1 VEGNNRMIPEIGH
14 FALVLALAVAVV
26 QTGLGLYG
34 PALADARLMV
44 MASRAASLQVIL
56 LIVSFAALTYAFVT
70 SDFSVINVYENSH
83 SAKPMLYKV
92 TGVWGNHE
100 GSMLLW
106 VLILAVFGASVANFG
121 ANLPDS
127 LKARVLG
134 VQGLIGAVFSLFVVL
149 ASNPFVRLSPTPIN
163 GTDLNPLLQDPGL
176 AFHPPFLY
184 GGYVGLSVAFSFAAA
199 ALIEGRVDAA
209 WARWV
214 RPWALAAW
222 ASLTVGIA
230 LGSWWAYYELGWGG
244 YWFWDPVENASLM
257 PWLAATALLHSAI
270 VVERR
275 GALKSWTVLLAILAF
290 SLSLLGTFLV
300 RSGVLT
306 SVHAFAVD
314 PERGL
319 FILGILIFFIGGAL
333 ALYAWRAPSLKLGG
347 LFAPVSRESALVVN
361 NLLLTASTAA
371 VLIGT
376 LYPLVLEGVTGEKIS
391 VGPPFFNGTFIPII
405 LPLLL
410 LVPFGPML
418 AWKRADA
425 LATAQRL
432 YAAAVAA
439 LVVGLV
445 ALFVVEGA
453 PILAAV
459 GLAIATWLVVGAG
472 VEIAERVKLGKIPI
486 GQSLNRLKGLPR
498 SAWGTA
504 IAHAGVGV
512 LVFGVVGVTAGAQER
527 VVLMQ
532 AGQTLEIGPYELAFE
547 GVTPAPGP
555 NYEADRGIFTVSR
568 DGAVVGQLTPEK
580 RFYPVAKMPTT
591 EAAIRTTILDDVYVV
606 LGDPQPGAAPGQTQW
621 IVRAYHNPLQPLVWV
636 GCIIMVLGSIV
647 SLSDRRLR
655 VGAPSRKK
663 ANTPSAAGEA
673 AA

>member
-1 VEGNNRMIPEIGH
+1 MIPELGH
-14 FALVLALAVAVV
+14 FVLVLAMAVAFA
-26 QTGLGLYG
+26 QAALGLYG
-34 PALADARLMV
+34 PQLNDARLMA
-44 MASRAASLQVIL
+44 MTSRAAGLQLVL
-56 LIVSFAALTYAFVT
+56 LAASFAALTHAFVT

-83 SAKPMLYKV
+83 SAKPMIYKIS
-92 TGVWGNHE
+92 GVWGNHE

-106 VLILAVFGASVANFG
+106 ILILAIFGGSVAAFG
-121 ANLPDS
+121 SNLPDS

-134 VQGLIGAVFSLFVVL
+134 VQGLIGAVFALFVVL
-149 ASNPFVRLSPTPIN
+149 ASNPFIRLDPAPIN

-270 VVERR
+270 VVEKR
-275 GALKSWTVLLAILAF
+275 GALKSWTVLLAVLAF

-333 ALYAWRAPSLKLGG
+333 ALYAWRAPTLKLGG

-361 NLLLTASTAA
+361 NLLFTAATAA

-391 VGPPFFNGTFIPII
+391 VGPPFFNATFTPII
-405 LPLLL
+405 LPLLV

-425 LATAQRL
+425 MATAQRL
-432 YAAAVAA
+432 YAAAVIA
-439 LVVGLV
+439 LAVGLI

-453 PILAAV
+453 PVLAAL
-459 GLAIATWLVVGAG
+459 GLALATWLVAGA
-472 VEIAERVKLGKIPI
+472 VVDLAERARVGRIPFAE
-486 GQSLNRLKGLPR
+486 SLNRLKGLPR

-512 LVFGVVGVTAGAQER
+512 LVFGVVGVTAGAEER
-527 VVLMQ
+527 VELMS
-532 AGQTLEIGPYELAFE
+532 AGQSIEIGGYEVVFE
-547 GVTPAPGP
+547 GVQPAPGP
-555 NYEADRGIFTVSR
+555 NYEADRGIFTLKR
-568 DGAVVGQLTPEK
+568 GGQEVGQLFPEK
-580 RFYPVAKMPTT
+580 RFYPVARMPTT

-606 LGDPQPGAAPGQTQW
+606 LGDPQPGAAPGETKW
-621 IVRAYHNPLQPLVWV
+621 IVRAYHNPLQPLVWI
-636 GCIIMVLGSIV
+636 GCIVMVLGACV
-647 SLSDRRLR
+647 SLADRRLR
-655 VGAPSRKK
+655 VGAPSRKSR
-663 ANTPSAAGEA
+663 AQPEGVAAE
-673 AA
+673 

>member
-1 VEGNNRMIPEIGH
+1 MIPEIGH

-106 VLILAVFGASVANFG
+106 VLILAIFGASVANFG

-319 FILGILIFFIGGAL
+319 FILAILIFFIGGAL

-347 LFAPVSRESALVVN
+347 LFAPVSRESALVIN

-439 LVVGLV
+439 LVVGLI

-472 VEIAERVKLGKIPI
+472 VEIAERVKLGKIPF
-486 GQSLNRLKGLPR
+486 GQSMNRLKGLPR

-532 AGQTLEIGPYELAFE
+532 AGQTLEIGPYELTFE

-555 NYEADRGIFTVSR
+555 NYEADRGIFTVNR
-568 DGAVVGQLTPEK
+568 DGTAVGQLTPEK

-636 GCIIMVLGSIV
+636 GCIIMVLGSVV

-655 VGAPSRKK
+655 VGAPARRKE
-663 ANTPSAAGEA
+663 NTPPAAGEA

>member
-1 VEGNNRMIPEIGH
+1 MIPEIGH
-14 FALVLALAVAVV
+14 FALVLALAVAAV

-34 PALADARLMV
+34 PALGDARLMA
-44 MASRAASLQVIL
+44 MTSRAASLQVIL
-56 LIVSFAALTYAFVT
+56 LTVSFAALTYAFVT

-106 VLILAVFGASVANFG
+106 ILILAVFGAAVANFG

-134 VQGLIGAVFSLFVVL
+134 VQGLIGAVFTLFVVL
-149 ASNPFVRLSPTPIN
+149 ASNPFIRLTPTPIN

-314 PERGL
+314 PDRGL
-319 FILGILIFFIGGAL
+319 FILAILIFFIGGAL
-333 ALYAWRAPSLKLGG
+333 ALYAWRAPTLKLGG

-361 NLLLTASTAA
+361 NLLLTAATAA
-371 VLIGT
+371 VFIGT

-439 LVVGLV
+439 LAVGLV

-459 GLAIATWLVVGAG
+459 GLAVATWLVFGAF
-472 VEIAERVKLGKIPI
+472 VEIAERVKLWRIPFS
-486 GQSLNRLKGLPR
+486 QSMNRLKGLPR

-532 AGQTLEIGPYELAFE
+532 AGERIEIGPYELIFE

-555 NYEADRGIFTVSR
+555 NYEADRGIFTVLR
-568 DGAVVGQLTPEK
+568 DGNTIGQLTPEK
-580 RFYPVAKMPTT
+580 RFYPVARMPTT

-606 LGDPQPGAAPGQTQW
+606 LGDPQPGGAEGQTQW

-636 GCIIMVLGSIV
+636 GCIIMVLGSIF
-647 SLSDRRLR
+647 SLADRRLR
-655 VGAPSRKK
+655 VGAPATRKTTTK
-663 ANTPSAAGEA
+663 AHAADGA
-673 AA
+673 TA

>member
-1 VEGNNRMIPEIGH
+1 MIPEIGH
-14 FALVLALAVAVV
+14 FVLVLALAIAAV

-34 PALADARLMV
+34 PALGDTRLMH
-44 MASRAASLQVIL
+44 MASRAAGVQLIL
-56 LIVSFAALTYAFVT
+56 LTIAFAALTYAFVT

-106 VLILAVFGASVANFG
+106 ILILAIFGAAVAAFG
-121 ANLPDS
+121 TNLPDT

-134 VQGLIGAVFSLFVVL
+134 VQGLIGAVFTLFVIL
-149 ASNPFVRLSPTPIN
+149 ASNPFIRLDPAPIN

-184 GGYVGLSVAFSFAAA
+184 GGYVGLSVAFSFAVA

-257 PWLAATALLHSAI
+257 PWFAATALLHSAI

-333 ALYAWRAPSLKLGG
+333 ALYAWRAPALKLGG

-361 NLLLTASTAA
+361 NLLLTAAAAA

-391 VGPPFFNGTFIPII
+391 VGPPYFNGTFVPLVI
-405 LPLLL
+405 PLLL

-418 AWKRADA
+418 SWKRADA
-425 LATAQRL
+425 LATVQRL
-432 YAAAVAA
+432 YAAAAA
-439 LVVGLV
+439 AFVVGLI
-445 ALFVVEGA
+445 ALYVFEGA
-453 PILAAV
+453 PVLAAV
-459 GLAIATWLVVGAG
+459 GMAIATWLVGGAL
-472 VEIAERVKLGKIPI
+472 VDLAERARLGKIPLA
-486 GQSLNRLKGLPR
+486 QSLGRLRGLPR

-512 LVFGVVGVTAGAQER
+512 LVFGVIGVTAGAQER
-527 VVLMQ
+527 VELMAMGDQ
-532 AGQTLEIGPYELAFE
+532 LEIGPYEVTFD
-547 GVTPAPGP
+547 GVTPITGP
-555 NYEADRGIFTVSR
+555 NYEADRGIFTLRKGSR
-568 DGAVVGQLTPEK
+568 VIGQLMPEK
-580 RFYPVAKMPTT
+580 RFYPVARMPTT

-606 LGDPQPGAAPGQTQW
+606 LGDPQRGAGGETKW

-636 GCIIMVLGSIV
+636 GCMIMVLGGLV

-655 VGAPSRKK
+655 VGAPTRR
-663 ANTPSAAGEA
+663 AAAASAAVESGA
-673 AA
+673 KA

>member
-1 VEGNNRMIPEIGH
+1 MIPEIGH
-14 FALVLALAVAVV
+14 FALVLALAVAAV

-34 PALADARLMV
+34 PALGDARLMA
-44 MASRAASLQVIL
+44 MTSRAASLQVIL
-56 LIVSFAALTYAFVT
+56 LSVSFAALTYAFVV

-83 SAKPMLYKV
+83 SAKPMLYKI

-100 GSMLLW
+100 GSMLLR
-106 VLILAVFGASVANFG
+106 ILLLAIFGASVAGFG
-121 ANLPDS
+121 TNLPDS

-134 VQGLIGAVFSLFVVL
+134 VQGLIGAVFTLFVVL
-149 ASNPFVRLSPTPIN
+149 ASNPFIRLSPTPIN

-333 ALYAWRAPSLKLGG
+333 ALYAWRAPTLKLGG

-376 LYPLVLEGVTGEKIS
+376 LYPLVLEGVTGENIS
-391 VGPPFFNGTFIPII
+391 VGPPFFNSTFVPII

-432 YAAAVAA
+432 YAAAIAA
-439 LVVGLV
+439 LVVGLI
-445 ALFVVEGA
+445 ALFVIEGS
-453 PILAAV
+453 PILAAA
-459 GLAIATWLVVGAG
+459 GLAIATWLVAGAF
-472 VEIAERVKLGKIPI
+472 VEIAERVKLWRGPFA
-486 GQSLNRLKGLPR
+486 QSMNRLKGLPR

-532 AGQTLEIGPYELAFE
+532 AGERIEIGPYELTFE
-547 GVTPAPGP
+547 GVSLASGP
-555 NYEADRGIFTVSR
+555 NYEADRGSFTVR
-568 DGAVVGQLTPEK
+568 RGGETVGMLTPEK
-580 RFYPVAKMPTT
+580 RFYPVARMPTT

-606 LGDPQPGAAPGQTQW
+606 LGDPQPGASAGQTQW

-636 GCIIMVLGSIV
+636 GCIVMVLGSII

-655 VGAPSRKK
+655 VGAPARKK
-663 ANTPSAAGEA
+663 PANSTPIVDGASA
-673 AA
+673 

>member
-1 VEGNNRMIPEIGH
+1 MIPEIGH

-106 VLILAVFGASVANFG
+106 VLILAIFGASVANFG

-347 LFAPVSRESALVVN
+347 LFAPVSRESALVIN

-439 LVVGLV
+439 LVVGLI

-472 VEIAERVKLGKIPI
+472 VEIAERVKLGKIPF
-486 GQSLNRLKGLPR
+486 GQSMNRLRGLPR

-606 LGDPQPGAAPGQTQW
+606 LGDPQPGTSPGQTQW

-636 GCIIMVLGSIV
+636 GCIIMVLGSVV

-655 VGAPSRKK
+655 VGAPARKK
-663 ANTPSAAGEA
+663 ASTPSAAGEA

>member
-1 VEGNNRMIPEIGH
+1 MIPEIGH

-347 LFAPVSRESALVVN
+347 LFAPVSRESALVIN

-439 LVVGLV
+439 LVVGLI

>member
-1 VEGNNRMIPEIGH
+1 MIPEIGH

-106 VLILAVFGASVANFG
+106 VLILAIFGASVANFG

-319 FILGILIFFIGGAL
+319 FILAILIFFIGGAL

-347 LFAPVSRESALVVN
+347 LFAPVSRESALVIN

-439 LVVGLV
+439 LVVGLI

-472 VEIAERVKLGKIPI
+472 VEIAERVKLGKIPF
-486 GQSLNRLKGLPR
+486 GQSMNRLKGLPR

-532 AGQTLEIGPYELAFE
+532 AGQTLEIGPYELTFE

-555 NYEADRGIFTVSR
+555 NYEADRGIFTVNR
-568 DGAVVGQLTPEK
+568 DGTVVGQLTPEK

-621 IVRAYHNPLQPLVWV
+621 IVRAYHNPLQPLVWI
-636 GCIIMVLGSIV
+636 GCIIMVLGSVV

-655 VGAPSRKK
+655 VGAPARRK
-663 ANTPSAAGEA
+663 ANTPPAAGEA

>member
-1 VEGNNRMIPEIGH
+1 MIPELGH
-14 FALVLALAVAVV
+14 FVLVLAMAVAFA
-26 QTGLGLYG
+26 QAALGLYG
-34 PALADARLMV
+34 PQLNDARLMA
-44 MASRAASLQVIL
+44 MTSRAAGLQLVL
-56 LIVSFAALTYAFVT
+56 LAASFAALTHAFVT

-83 SAKPMLYKV
+83 SAKPMIYKIS
-92 TGVWGNHE
+92 GVWGNHE

-106 VLILAVFGASVANFG
+106 ILILAIFGGSVAAFG
-121 ANLPDS
+121 SNLPDS

-134 VQGLIGAVFSLFVVL
+134 VQGLIGAVFALFVVL
-149 ASNPFVRLSPTPIN
+149 ASNPFIRLDPAPIN

-270 VVERR
+270 VVEKR
-275 GALKSWTVLLAILAF
+275 GALKSWTVLLAVLAF

-333 ALYAWRAPSLKLGG
+333 ALYAWRAPTLKLGG

-361 NLLLTASTAA
+361 NLLFTAATAA

-391 VGPPFFNGTFIPII
+391 VGPPFFNATFTPII
-405 LPLLL
+405 LPLLV

-425 LATAQRL
+425 MATAQRL
-432 YAAAVAA
+432 YAAAVIA
-439 LVVGLV
+439 LAVGLI

-453 PILAAV
+453 PVLAAL
-459 GLAIATWLVVGAG
+459 GLALATWLVAGA
-472 VEIAERVKLGKIPI
+472 VVDLAERARVGRIPFAE
-486 GQSLNRLKGLPR
+486 SLNRLKGLPR

-512 LVFGVVGVTAGAQER
+512 LVFGVVGVTAGAEER
-527 VVLMQ
+527 VELMS
-532 AGQTLEIGPYELAFE
+532 AGQSIEIGGYEVVFE
-547 GVTPAPGP
+547 GVQPAPGP
-555 NYEADRGIFTVSR
+555 NYEADRGIFTLKR
-568 DGAVVGQLTPEK
+568 GGQEVGQLFPEK
-580 RFYPVAKMPTT
+580 RFYPVARMPTT

-606 LGDPQPGAAPGQTQW
+606 LGDPQPGAAPGETKW
-621 IVRAYHNPLQPLVWV
+621 IVRAYHNPLQPLVWI
-636 GCIIMVLGSIV
+636 GCIVMVLGACV
-647 SLSDRRLR
+647 SLADRRLR
-655 VGAPSRKK
+655 VGAPSRKSRVQ
-663 ANTPSAAGEA
+663 PAGA
-673 AA
+673 AAE

>member
-1 VEGNNRMIPEIGH
+1 VIPEIGH
-14 FALVLALAVAVV
+14 FALVLALGVALV

-34 PALADARLMV
+34 PTLNDGRLMV
-44 MASRAASLQVIL
+44 MASRAASLQVML
-56 LIVSFAALTYAFVT
+56 LSVSFAALTYAFVV

-106 VLILAVFGASVANFG
+106 VLILAVFGACVAAFG
-121 ANLPDS
+121 SNLPDT

-134 VQGLIGAVFSLFVVL
+134 VQGLIGAVFALFVVL
-149 ASNPFVRLSPTPIN
+149 SSNPFVRLSPTPIN

-209 WARWV
+209 WGRWV

-275 GALKSWTVLLAILAF
+275 GALKSWTVLLAILGF

-314 PERGL
+314 PERGV
-319 FILGILIFFIGGAL
+319 FILAILIFFIGGAL
-333 ALYAWRAPSLKLGG
+333 ALYAWRAPTLKLGG
-347 LFAPVSRESALVVN
+347 LFAPISRESALVIN
-361 NLLLTASTAA
+361 NLLLTAATAA

-376 LYPLVLEGVTGEKIS
+376 LYPLVLEGVTGELIS
-391 VGPPFFNGTFIPII
+391 VGPPFFNATFTPII

-432 YAAAVAA
+432 YAAAIAA
-439 LVVGLV
+439 LGVGLI

-453 PILAAV
+453 PILAAA
-459 GLAIATWLVVGAG
+459 GLAIATWLILGAC
-472 VEIAERVKLGKIPI
+472 VEIAERAKLGKIPFQ
-486 GQSLNRLKGLPR
+486 QSLNRLRGLPK

-527 VVLMQ
+527 VVLMSPGQ
-532 AGQTLEIGPYELAFE
+532 AVVVGPYELVFE

-555 NYEADRGIFTVSR
+555 NYESDKGIFTVKR
-568 DGAVVGQLTPEK
+568 DGDVIGQLTPEK
-580 RFYPVAKMPTT
+580 RFYPVARMPTT
-591 EAAIRTTILDDVYVV
+591 EAAIRTTIIDDVYVV
-606 LGDPQPGAAPGQTQW
+606 LGDPQPGASPGETKW

-636 GCIIMVLGSIV
+636 GCIVMVLGALV
-647 SLSDRRLR
+647 SLADRRFR
-655 VGAPSRKK
+655 VGAPTRRRSQ
-663 ANTPSAAGEA
+663 AGTPASSGVSA
-673 AA
+673 

>member
-1 VEGNNRMIPEIGH
+1 MIPELGH
-14 FALVLALAVAVV
+14 FTLVLAMAVAFA
-26 QTGLGLYG
+26 QAGLGLYG
-34 PALADARLMV
+34 PQLRDARLMA
-44 MASRAASLQVIL
+44 MTSRAAGLQLAL
-56 LIVSFAALTYAFVT
+56 LAASFMALTYAFVT

-83 SAKPMLYKV
+83 SAKPMIYKV
-92 TGVWGNHE
+92 SGVWGNHE

-106 VLILAVFGASVANFG
+106 ILILAIFGASVAAFG
-121 ANLPDS
+121 TKLPDT

-134 VQGLIGAVFSLFVVL
+134 VQGLIGAVFGLFVVL
-149 ASNPFVRLSPTPIN
+149 ASNPFIRLDPTPIN

-199 ALIEGRVDAA
+199 ALIEGKVDAA

-270 VVERR
+270 VVEKR
-275 GALKSWTVLLAILAF
+275 GALKSWTVLLAVLAF

-333 ALYAWRAPSLKLGG
+333 ALYAWRAPALKLGG

-361 NLLLTASTAA
+361 NLLFTAATAA

-391 VGPPFFNGTFIPII
+391 VGPPFFNATFTPII

-425 LATAQRL
+425 MATAQRL
-432 YAAAVAA
+432 YAAAALA
-439 LVVGLV
+439 LVVGLI

-453 PILAAV
+453 PVLAAV
-459 GLAIATWLVVGAG
+459 GLAIATWLVAGA
-472 VEIAERVKLGKIPI
+472 VVDIAERIRLGRIPFA
-486 GQSLNRLKGLPR
+486 QSLNRLKGLPR

-512 LVFGVVGVTAGAQER
+512 LVFGVVGVTAGAEER
-527 VVLMQ
+527 VELMT
-532 AGQTLEIGPYELAFE
+532 AGSTLGIGGYELTFE
-547 GVTPAPGP
+547 GVRSAPGP
-555 NYEADRGIFTVSR
+555 NYEADRGIFTLSR
-568 DGAVVGQLTPEK
+568 SGRDVGQLFPEK
-580 RFYPVAKMPTT
+580 RFYPVARMPTT

-606 LGDPQPGAAPGQTQW
+606 LGDPQPGTTPGETQW
-621 IVRAYHNPLQPLVWV
+621 IVRAYHNPLQPLVWI
-636 GCIIMVLGSIV
+636 GCVVMVMGACV

-655 VGAPSRKK
+655 VGAPSRRKVPK
-663 ANTPSAAGEA
+663 SAKA

>member
-1 VEGNNRMIPEIGH
+1 MIPELGH
-14 FALVLALAVAVV
+14 FVLVLAMAVAFA
-26 QTGLGLYG
+26 QAALGLYG
-34 PALADARLMV
+34 PQLNDARLMA
-44 MASRAASLQVIL
+44 MTSRAAGLQLVL
-56 LIVSFAALTYAFVT
+56 LAASFAALTHAFVT

-83 SAKPMLYKV
+83 SAKPMIYKIS
-92 TGVWGNHE
+92 GVWGNHE

-106 VLILAVFGASVANFG
+106 ILILAIFGGSVAAFG
-121 ANLPDS
+121 SNLPDS

-134 VQGLIGAVFSLFVVL
+134 VQGLIGAVFALFVVL
-149 ASNPFVRLSPTPIN
+149 ASNPFIRLDPAPIN

-270 VVERR
+270 VVEKR
-275 GALKSWTVLLAILAF
+275 GALKSWTVLLAVLAF

-333 ALYAWRAPSLKLGG
+333 ALYAWRAPTLKLGG

-361 NLLLTASTAA
+361 NLLFTAATAA

-391 VGPPFFNGTFIPII
+391 VGPPFFNATFTPII
-405 LPLLL
+405 LPLLV

-425 LATAQRL
+425 MATAQRL
-432 YAAAVAA
+432 YAAAVIA
-439 LVVGLV
+439 LAVGLI

-453 PILAAV
+453 PVLAAL
-459 GLAIATWLVVGAG
+459 GLALATWLVAGA
-472 VEIAERVKLGKIPI
+472 VVDLAERARVGRIPFAE
-486 GQSLNRLKGLPR
+486 SLNRLKGLPR

-512 LVFGVVGVTAGAQER
+512 LVFGVVGVTAGAEER
-527 VVLMQ
+527 VELMS
-532 AGQTLEIGPYELAFE
+532 AGQSIEIGGYEVVFE
-547 GVTPAPGP
+547 GVQPAPGP
-555 NYEADRGIFTVSR
+555 NYEADRGIFTLKR
-568 DGAVVGQLTPEK
+568 GGQEVGQLFPEK
-580 RFYPVAKMPTT
+580 RFYPVARMPTT

-606 LGDPQPGAAPGQTQW
+606 LGDPQPGAAPGETRW
-621 IVRAYHNPLQPLVWV
+621 IVRAYHNPLQPLVWI
-636 GCIIMVLGSIV
+636 GCIVMVLGACV
-647 SLSDRRLR
+647 SLADRRLR
-655 VGAPSRKK
+655 VGAPSRRSRVQP
-663 ANTPSAAGEA
+663 AGAAVE
-673 AA
+673 

>member
-1 VEGNNRMIPEIGH
+1 MIPELGH
-14 FALVLALAVAVV
+14 FVLVLAMAVAFA
-26 QTGLGLYG
+26 QAALGLYG
-34 PALADARLMV
+34 PQLNDARLMA
-44 MASRAASLQVIL
+44 MTSRAAGLQLVL
-56 LIVSFAALTYAFVT
+56 LAASFAALTHAFVT

-83 SAKPMLYKV
+83 SAKPMIYKIS
-92 TGVWGNHE
+92 GVWGNHE

-106 VLILAVFGASVANFG
+106 ILILAIFGGSVAAFG
-121 ANLPDS
+121 SNLPDS

-134 VQGLIGAVFSLFVVL
+134 VQGLIGAVFALFVVL
-149 ASNPFVRLSPTPIN
+149 ASNPFIRLDPAPIN

-270 VVERR
+270 VVEKR
-275 GALKSWTVLLAILAF
+275 GALKSWTVLLAVLAF

-333 ALYAWRAPSLKLGG
+333 ALYAWRASTLKLGG

-361 NLLLTASTAA
+361 NLLFTAATAA

-391 VGPPFFNGTFIPII
+391 VGPPFFNATFTPII
-405 LPLLL
+405 LPLLV

-425 LATAQRL
+425 MATAQRL
-432 YAAAVAA
+432 YAAAVIA
-439 LVVGLV
+439 LAVGLI

-453 PILAAV
+453 PVLAAL
-459 GLAIATWLVVGAG
+459 GLALATWLVAGA
-472 VEIAERVKLGKIPI
+472 VVDLAERARVGRIPFAE
-486 GQSLNRLKGLPR
+486 SLNRLKGLPR

-512 LVFGVVGVTAGAQER
+512 LVFGVVGVTAGAEER
-527 VVLMQ
+527 VELMS
-532 AGQTLEIGPYELAFE
+532 AGQSIEIGGYEVVFE
-547 GVTPAPGP
+547 GVQPAPGP
-555 NYEADRGIFTVSR
+555 NYEADRAIFTLKR
-568 DGAVVGQLTPEK
+568 GGQEVGQLFPEK
-580 RFYPVAKMPTT
+580 RFYPVARMPTT

-606 LGDPQPGAAPGQTQW
+606 LGDPQPGAASGEAKW
-621 IVRAYHNPLQPLVWV
+621 IVRAYHNPLQPLVWI
-636 GCIIMVLGSIV
+636 GCIVMVLGACV
-647 SLSDRRLR
+647 SLADRRLR
-655 VGAPSRKK
+655 VGAPSRKSRVQ
-663 ANTPSAAGEA
+663 PAGA
-673 AA
+673 AAE

>member
-1 VEGNNRMIPEIGH
+1 MIPELGH
-14 FALVLALAVAVV
+14 FVLVLAMAVAFA
-26 QTGLGLYG
+26 QAALGLYG
-34 PALADARLMV
+34 PQLNDARLMA
-44 MASRAASLQVIL
+44 MTSRAAGLQLVL
-56 LIVSFAALTYAFVT
+56 LAASFAALTHAFVT

-83 SAKPMLYKV
+83 SAKPMIYKIS
-92 TGVWGNHE
+92 GVWGNHE

-106 VLILAVFGASVANFG
+106 ILILAIFGGSVAAFG
-121 ANLPDS
+121 SNLPDS

-134 VQGLIGAVFSLFVVL
+134 VQGLIGAVFALFVVL
-149 ASNPFVRLSPTPIN
+149 ASNPFIRLDPAPIN

-270 VVERR
+270 VVEKR
-275 GALKSWTVLLAILAF
+275 GALKSWTVLLAVLAF

-333 ALYAWRAPSLKLGG
+333 ALYAWRAPTLKLGG

-361 NLLLTASTAA
+361 NLLFTAATAA

-391 VGPPFFNGTFIPII
+391 VGPPFFNATFTPII
-405 LPLLL
+405 LPLLV

-425 LATAQRL
+425 MATAQRL
-432 YAAAVAA
+432 YAAAVIA
-439 LVVGLV
+439 LAVGLI

-453 PILAAV
+453 PVLAAL
-459 GLAIATWLVVGAG
+459 GLALATWLVAGA
-472 VEIAERVKLGKIPI
+472 VVDLAERARVGRIPFAE
-486 GQSLNRLKGLPR
+486 SLNRLKGLPR

-512 LVFGVVGVTAGAQER
+512 LVFGVVGVTAGAEER
-527 VVLMQ
+527 VELMS
-532 AGQTLEIGPYELAFE
+532 AGQSIEIGGYKVVFE
-547 GVTPAPGP
+547 GVQPAPGP
-555 NYEADRGIFTVSR
+555 NYEADRGIFTLKR
-568 DGAVVGQLTPEK
+568 GGQEVGQLFPEK
-580 RFYPVAKMPTT
+580 RFYPVARMPTT

-606 LGDPQPGAAPGQTQW
+606 LGDPQPGAAPGEARW
-621 IVRAYHNPLQPLVWV
+621 VVRAYHNPLQPLVWI
-636 GCIIMVLGSIV
+636 GCIVMVLGACV
-647 SLSDRRLR
+647 SLADRRLR
-655 VGAPSRKK
+655 VGAPSRKSRVQ
-663 ANTPSAAGEA
+663 PAGAPAE
-673 AA
+673 

>member
-1 VEGNNRMIPEIGH
+1 VIPEIGH
-14 FALVLALAVAVV
+14 FVLVLALAVAVV
-26 QTGLGLYG
+26 QTALGLYG
-34 PALADARLMV
+34 PVLADARLMY
-44 MASRAASLQVIL
+44 MASRAAGLQAML
-56 LIVSFAALTYAFVT
+56 LALAFAALTYAFVT
-70 SDFSVINVYENSH
+70 SDFSVTNVYENSH

-92 TGVWGNHE
+92 SGVWGNHE

-106 VLILAVFGASVANFG
+106 ILILAVFGAGVAAFG
-121 ANLPDS
+121 TNLPDT

-134 VQGLIGAVFSLFVVL
+134 VQGMIGAVFTLFVVT
-149 ASNPFVRLSPTPIN
+149 ASNPFIRLDPAPIN

-214 RPWALAAW
+214 RPWALVAW

-275 GALKSWTVLLAILAF
+275 GALKAWTVLLAILAF

-319 FILGILIFFIGGAL
+319 FILAILVFFIGGAL

-347 LFAPVSRESALVVN
+347 VFAPVSRESALVVN
-361 NLLLTASTAA
+361 NLFLTAATAA

-391 VGPPFFNGTFIPII
+391 VGPPFFNATFVPLVI
-405 LPLLL
+405 PLLL

-425 LATAQRL
+425 MATAQRL
-432 YAAAVAA
+432 YAAAIAA
-439 LVVGLV
+439 FAVGLV
-445 ALFVVEGA
+445 ALFVVDGA

-459 GLAIATWLVVGAG
+459 GLAIGVWLIAGAA
-472 VEIAERVKLGKIPI
+472 VDLAERARLGRIPLA
-486 GQSLNRLKGLPR
+486 QSLRRLNGLPR
-498 SAWGTA
+498 AAWGTA
-504 IAHAGVGV
+504 VAHAGVGV
-512 LVFGVVGVTAGAQER
+512 LVLGVIGVTAGAQER
-527 VVLMQ
+527 VALM
-532 AGQTLEIGPYELAFE
+532 AVGDSLEIGPYEVVLDA
-547 GVTPAPGP
+547 VTAQPGA
-555 NYEADRGIFTVSR
+555 NYQADRGIFTLR
-568 DGAVVGQLTPEK
+568 RGGAALAQLTPEK
-580 RFYPVAKMPTT
+580 RFYPVARMPTT
-591 EAAIRTTILDDVYVV
+591 EAAIRTTIVDDVYIV
-606 LGDPQPGAAPGQTQW
+606 LGDLQTDTTSDGAQQW

-636 GCIIMVLGSIV
+636 GCIVMVLGGLL

-655 VGAPSRKK
+655 VGAPVRRR
-663 ANTPSAAGEA
+663 ANRVPASTAAEVTP
-673 AA
+673 

>member
-1 VEGNNRMIPEIGH
+1 MIPEIGH

-34 PALADARLMV
+34 PALSDARLMV

-106 VLILAVFGASVANFG
+106 VLILAIFGASVANFG

-319 FILGILIFFIGGAL
+319 FILAILIFFIGGAL

-347 LFAPVSRESALVVN
+347 LFAPVSRESALVIN

-439 LVVGLV
+439 LVVGLI

-472 VEIAERVKLGKIPI
+472 VEIAERVKLGKIPF
-486 GQSLNRLKGLPR
+486 GQSMNRLKGLPR

-532 AGQTLEIGPYELAFE
+532 AGQTLEIGPYELTFE

-555 NYEADRGIFTVSR
+555 NYEADRGIFTVNR
-568 DGAVVGQLTPEK
+568 DGTVVGQLTPEK

-636 GCIIMVLGSIV
+636 GCIIMVLGSVV

-655 VGAPSRKK
+655 VGAPARRK
-663 ANTPSAAGEA
+663 ANTPPAAGEA

>member
-1 VEGNNRMIPEIGH
+1 MIPEIGH

-56 LIVSFAALTYAFVT
+56 LIVSFAALTFAFVT

-106 VLILAVFGASVANFG
+106 VLILAIFGASVANFG

-319 FILGILIFFIGGAL
+319 FILAILIFFIGGAL

-347 LFAPVSRESALVVN
+347 LFAPVSRESALVIN

-439 LVVGLV
+439 LVVGLF

-472 VEIAERVKLGKIPI
+472 VEIAERVKLGKIPF
-486 GQSLNRLKGLPR
+486 GQSMNRLKGLPR

-532 AGQTLEIGPYELAFE
+532 AGQTLEIGPYELTFE

-555 NYEADRGIFTVSR
+555 NYEADRGIFTVNR
-568 DGAVVGQLTPEK
+568 DGTVVGQLTPEK

-636 GCIIMVLGSIV
+636 GCIIMVLGSVV

-655 VGAPSRKK
+655 VGAPARRK
-663 ANTPSAAGEA
+663 ANTPPAAGEA

>member
-1 VEGNNRMIPEIGH
+1 
-14 FALVLALAVAVV
+14 
-26 QTGLGLYG
+26 
-34 PALADARLMV
+34 
-44 MASRAASLQVIL
+44 
-56 LIVSFAALTYAFVT
+56 
-70 SDFSVINVYENSH
+70 
-83 SAKPMLYKV
+83 
-92 TGVWGNHE
+92 
-100 GSMLLW
+100 
-106 VLILAVFGASVANFG
+106 LILAVFGASVANFG

-319 FILGILIFFIGGAL
+319 FILAILIFFIGGAL

-347 LFAPVSRESALVVN
+347 LFAPVSRESALVIN

-439 LVVGLV
+439 LVVGLI

-472 VEIAERVKLGKIPI
+472 VEIAERVKLGKISF
-486 GQSLNRLKGLPR
+486 GQSMNRLKGLPR

-532 AGQTLEIGPYELAFE
+532 AGQTLEIGPYELTFE

-568 DGAVVGQLTPEK
+568 EGTVVGQLTPEK

-636 GCIIMVLGSIV
+636 GCIIMVLGSVV

-655 VGAPSRKK
+655 VGAPARKK
-663 ANTPSAAGEA
+663 ANSPSAAGEA
-673 AA
+673 AV

>member
-1 VEGNNRMIPEIGH
+1 MIPEIGH

-44 MASRAASLQVIL
+44 MASRAASLQVML

-106 VLILAVFGASVANFG
+106 VLILAIFGASVANFG

-319 FILGILIFFIGGAL
+319 FILAILIFFIGGAL

-347 LFAPVSRESALVVN
+347 LFAPVSRESALVIN

-439 LVVGLV
+439 LVVGLI

-472 VEIAERVKLGKIPI
+472 VEIAERVKLGKIPF
-486 GQSLNRLKGLPR
+486 GQSMNRLKGLPR

-532 AGQTLEIGPYELAFE
+532 AGQTLEIGPYELTFE

-555 NYEADRGIFTVSR
+555 NYEADRGIFTVNR
-568 DGAVVGQLTPEK
+568 NGTVVGQLTPEK

-606 LGDPQPGAAPGQTQW
+606 LGDPQPGAAPGETQW

-636 GCIIMVLGSIV
+636 GCIIMVLGSVV

-655 VGAPSRKK
+655 VGAPARKK

>member
-1 VEGNNRMIPEIGH
+1 VIPELGH
-14 FALVLALAVAVV
+14 FTLVLAMAVAFA
-26 QTGLGLYG
+26 QAGLGLYG
-34 PALADARLMV
+34 PQLRDARLMA
-44 MASRAASLQVIL
+44 MTSRAAGLQLAL
-56 LIVSFAALTYAFVT
+56 LAASFMALTYAFVT

-83 SAKPMLYKV
+83 SAKPMIYKV
-92 TGVWGNHE
+92 SGVWGNHE

-106 VLILAVFGASVANFG
+106 ILILAIFGASVAAFG
-121 ANLPDS
+121 TKLPDT

-134 VQGLIGAVFSLFVVL
+134 VQGLIGAVFGLFVVL
-149 ASNPFVRLSPTPIN
+149 ASNPFIRLDPTPIN

-199 ALIEGRVDAA
+199 ALIEGKVDAA

-270 VVERR
+270 VVEKR
-275 GALKSWTVLLAILAF
+275 GALKSWTVLLAVLAF

-333 ALYAWRAPSLKLGG
+333 ALYAWRAPALKLGG

-361 NLLLTASTAA
+361 NLLFTAATAA

-391 VGPPFFNGTFIPII
+391 VGPPFFNATFTPII

-425 LATAQRL
+425 MATAQRL
-432 YAAAVAA
+432 YAAAALA
-439 LVVGLV
+439 LVVGLI

-453 PILAAV
+453 PVLAAV
-459 GLAIATWLVVGAG
+459 GLAIATWLVAGA
-472 VEIAERVKLGKIPI
+472 VVDIAERIRLGRIPFA
-486 GQSLNRLKGLPR
+486 QSLNRLKGLPR

-512 LVFGVVGVTAGAQER
+512 LVFGVVGVTAGAEER
-527 VVLMQ
+527 VELMT
-532 AGQTLEIGPYELAFE
+532 AGSTLGIGGYELTFE
-547 GVTPAPGP
+547 GVRSAPGP
-555 NYEADRGIFTVSR
+555 NYEADRGIFTLSR
-568 DGAVVGQLTPEK
+568 SGRDVGQLFPEK
-580 RFYPVAKMPTT
+580 RFYPVARMPTT

-606 LGDPQPGAAPGQTQW
+606 LGDPQPGTTPGETQW
-621 IVRAYHNPLQPLVWV
+621 IVRAYHNPLQPLVWI
-636 GCIIMVLGSIV
+636 GCVVMVMGACV

-655 VGAPSRKK
+655 VGAPSRRKVPK
-663 ANTPSAAGEA
+663 SAKA

>member
-1 VEGNNRMIPEIGH
+1 MIPELGH
-14 FALVLALAVAVV
+14 FTLVLALAVACL
-26 QTGLGLYG
+26 QTALGLYG
-34 PALADARLMV
+34 PVLKDPRLMA
-44 MASRAASLQVIL
+44 MTSRAASLQVIL
-56 LIVSFAALTYAFVT
+56 LFVSFGALTYAFVM
-70 SDFSVINVYENSH
+70 SDFSVTNVYENSH
-83 SAKPMLYKV
+83 SAKPMLYKIS
-92 TGVWGNHE
+92 GVWGNHE

-106 VLILAVFGASVANFG
+106 ILILAIFGASVANFG
-121 ANLPDS
+121 TNLPDT

-149 ASNPFVRLSPTPIN
+149 ASNPFLRLDPAPVN

-275 GALKSWTVLLAILAF
+275 GALKSWTVLLAVLAF

-319 FILGILIFFIGGAL
+319 FILAILVFFIGGAL
-333 ALYAWRAPSLKLGG
+333 VLYAWRAPALKLGG
-347 LFAPVSRESALVVN
+347 LFAPISRESALVVN
-361 NLLLTASTAA
+361 NLLLTAATAA
-371 VLIGT
+371 VFIGT

-391 VGPPFFNGTFIPII
+391 VGPPFFVATFTPII
-405 LPLLL
+405 VPLLL

-425 LATAQRL
+425 MATAQRL
-432 YAAAVAA
+432 YMAAAAA
-439 LVVGLV
+439 LVVGLI

-453 PILAAV
+453 PVLAAV
-459 GLAIATWLVVGAG
+459 GLAIATWLVAGAV
-472 VEIAERVKLGKIPI
+472 VELAERAKLGRIPLA
-486 GQSLNRLKGLPR
+486 QSFNRLAGLPR

-504 IAHAGVGV
+504 VAHAGVGI
-512 LVFGVVGVTAGAQER
+512 LVFGVIGVTAGAQER
-527 VVLMQ
+527 VVLL
-532 AGQTLEIGPYELAFE
+532 APSQTLEIGPYELTFE
-547 GVTPAPGP
+547 GVTPAQGP
-555 NYEADRGIFTVSR
+555 NFEADKGIFTLR
-568 DGAVVGQLTPEK
+568 RNGAIIGQLTPEK
-580 RFYPVAKMPTT
+580 RFYPVARMPTT

-606 LGDPQPGAAPGQTQW
+606 LGDPQPAATPAQTQW
-621 IVRAYHNPLQPLVWV
+621 IVRAYHNPLQPLVWI
-636 GCIIMVLGSIV
+636 GCIVMVLGGMI

-655 VGAPSRKK
+655 VGAPTRRTAPAATKSPQG
-663 ANTPSAAGEA
+663 ASA
-673 AA
+673 

>member
-1 VEGNNRMIPEIGH
+1 VIPELGH
-14 FALVLALAVAVV
+14 FVLVLAMAVAFA
-26 QTGLGLYG
+26 QAALGLYG
-34 PALADARLMV
+34 PQLNDARLMA
-44 MASRAASLQVIL
+44 MTSRAAGLQLVL
-56 LIVSFAALTYAFVT
+56 LAASFAALTHAFVT

-83 SAKPMLYKV
+83 SAKPMIYKIS
-92 TGVWGNHE
+92 GVWGNHE

-106 VLILAVFGASVANFG
+106 ILILAIFGGSVAAFG
-121 ANLPDS
+121 SNLPDS

-134 VQGLIGAVFSLFVVL
+134 VQGLIGAVFALFVVL
-149 ASNPFVRLSPTPIN
+149 ASNPFIRLDPAPIN

-270 VVERR
+270 VVEKR
-275 GALKSWTVLLAILAF
+275 GALKSWTVLLAVLAF

-333 ALYAWRAPSLKLGG
+333 ALYAWRAPTLKLGG

-361 NLLLTASTAA
+361 NLLFTAATAA

-391 VGPPFFNGTFIPII
+391 VGPPFFNATFTPII
-405 LPLLL
+405 LPLLV

-425 LATAQRL
+425 MATAQRL
-432 YAAAVAA
+432 YAAAVIA
-439 LVVGLV
+439 LAVGLI

-453 PILAAV
+453 PVLAAL
-459 GLAIATWLVVGAG
+459 GLALATWLVAGA
-472 VEIAERVKLGKIPI
+472 VVDLAERARVGRIPFAE
-486 GQSLNRLKGLPR
+486 SLNRLKGLPR

-512 LVFGVVGVTAGAQER
+512 LVFGVVGVTAGAEER
-527 VVLMQ
+527 VELMS
-532 AGQTLEIGPYELAFE
+532 AGQSIEIGGYEVVFE
-547 GVTPAPGP
+547 GVQPAPGP
-555 NYEADRGIFTVSR
+555 NYEADRGIFTLKR
-568 DGAVVGQLTPEK
+568 GGQEVGQLFPEK
-580 RFYPVAKMPTT
+580 RFYPVARMPTT

-606 LGDPQPGAAPGQTQW
+606 LGDPQPGTAPGVSNW
-621 IVRAYHNPLQPLVWV
+621 VVRAYHNPLQPLVWI
-636 GCIIMVLGSIV
+636 GCIVMVLGACV
-647 SLSDRRLR
+647 SLADRRLR
-655 VGAPSRKK
+655 VGAPSRKSRVQ
-663 ANTPSAAGEA
+663 PAGA
-673 AA
+673 AAE

>member
-1 VEGNNRMIPEIGH
+1 MIPEIGH

-347 LFAPVSRESALVVN
+347 LFAPVSRESALVIN

-439 LVVGLV
+439 LVVGLI

-532 AGQTLEIGPYELAFE
+532 AGQTLEIGPYELAFK

>member
-1 VEGNNRMIPEIGH
+1 VIPELGH
-14 FALVLALAVAVV
+14 FTLVLAMAVAFT
-26 QTGLGLYG
+26 QAALGLYG
-34 PALADARLMV
+34 PQLNDARLMA
-44 MASRAASLQVIL
+44 MTSRAAVLQLVL
-56 LIVSFAALTYAFVT
+56 LAASFAALTHAFVT

-83 SAKPMLYKV
+83 SAKPMIYKIS
-92 TGVWGNHE
+92 GVWGNHE

-106 VLILAVFGASVANFG
+106 ILILAIFGGSVAAFG
-121 ANLPDS
+121 SNLPDS

-134 VQGLIGAVFSLFVVL
+134 VQGLIGAVFALFVVL
-149 ASNPFVRLSPTPIN
+149 ASNPFIRLDPAPIN

-270 VVERR
+270 VVEKR
-275 GALKSWTVLLAILAF
+275 GALKSWTVLLAVLAF

-333 ALYAWRAPSLKLGG
+333 ALYAWRAPTLKLGG

-361 NLLLTASTAA
+361 NLLFTAATAA

-391 VGPPFFNGTFIPII
+391 VGPPFFNATFTPII
-405 LPLLL
+405 LPLLV

-425 LATAQRL
+425 MATAQRL
-432 YAAAVAA
+432 YAAAVIA
-439 LVVGLV
+439 LAVGLI
-445 ALFVVEGA
+445 ALFLVEGA
-453 PILAAV
+453 PVLAAL
-459 GLAIATWLVVGAG
+459 GLALATWLVAGA
-472 VEIAERVKLGKIPI
+472 VVDLAERARVGRIPFAE
-486 GQSLNRLKGLPR
+486 SLNRLKGLPR

-512 LVFGVVGVTAGAQER
+512 LVFGVVGVTAGAEER
-527 VVLMQ
+527 VELMS
-532 AGQTLEIGPYELAFE
+532 AGQSIEIGGYEVVFE
-547 GVTPAPGP
+547 GVQPAPGP
-555 NYEADRGIFTVSR
+555 NYEADRGIFTLKR
-568 DGAVVGQLTPEK
+568 GGQEVGQLFPEK
-580 RFYPVAKMPTT
+580 RFYPVARMPTT

-606 LGDPQPGAAPGQTQW
+606 LGDPQPGTAPGESNW
-621 IVRAYHNPLQPLVWV
+621 VVRAYHNPLQPLVWI
-636 GCIIMVLGSIV
+636 GCIVMVLGACV
-647 SLSDRRLR
+647 SLADRRLR
-655 VGAPSRKK
+655 VGAPSRK
-663 ANTPSAAGEA
+663 SRVQAAGA
-673 AA
+673 AAE

>member
-1 VEGNNRMIPEIGH
+1 MIPEIGH

-106 VLILAVFGASVANFG
+106 VLILAIFGASVANFG

-319 FILGILIFFIGGAL
+319 FILAILIFFIGGAL

-347 LFAPVSRESALVVN
+347 LFAPVSRESALVIN

-439 LVVGLV
+439 LVVGLI

-472 VEIAERVKLGKIPI
+472 VEIAERVKLGKIPF
-486 GQSLNRLKGLPR
+486 GQSMNRLKGLPR

-532 AGQTLEIGPYELAFE
+532 AGQTLEIGPYELTFE

-555 NYEADRGIFTVSR
+555 NYEADRGIFTVNR
-568 DGAVVGQLTPEK
+568 DGTVVGQLTPEK

-636 GCIIMVLGSIV
+636 GCIIMVLGSVV

-655 VGAPSRKK
+655 VGAPARRK
-663 ANTPSAAGEA
+663 ANTPPAAGEA

>member
-1 VEGNNRMIPEIGH
+1 MIPELGH
-14 FALVLALAVAVV
+14 FVLVLAMAVAFA
-26 QTGLGLYG
+26 QAALGLYG
-34 PALADARLMV
+34 PQLNDARLMA
-44 MASRAASLQVIL
+44 MTSRAAGLQLVL
-56 LIVSFAALTYAFVT
+56 LAASFAALTHAFVT

-83 SAKPMLYKV
+83 SAKPMIYKIS
-92 TGVWGNHE
+92 GVWGNHE

-106 VLILAVFGASVANFG
+106 ILILAIFGGSVAAFG
-121 ANLPDS
+121 SNLPDS

-134 VQGLIGAVFSLFVVL
+134 VQGLIGAVFALFVVL
-149 ASNPFVRLSPTPIN
+149 ASNPFIRLDPAPIN

-270 VVERR
+270 VVEKR
-275 GALKSWTVLLAILAF
+275 GALKSWTVLLAVLAF

-333 ALYAWRAPSLKLGG
+333 ALYAWRAPTLKLGG

-361 NLLLTASTAA
+361 NLLFTAATAA

-391 VGPPFFNGTFIPII
+391 VGPPFFNATFTPII
-405 LPLLL
+405 LPLLV

-425 LATAQRL
+425 MATAQRL
-432 YAAAVAA
+432 YAAAVIA
-439 LVVGLV
+439 LAVGLI

-453 PILAAV
+453 PVLAAL
-459 GLAIATWLVVGAG
+459 GLALATWLVAGA
-472 VEIAERVKLGKIPI
+472 VVDLAERARVGRIPFAE
-486 GQSLNRLKGLPR
+486 SLNRLKGLPR

-512 LVFGVVGVTAGAQER
+512 LVFGVVGVTAGAEER
-527 VVLMQ
+527 VELMS
-532 AGQTLEIGPYELAFE
+532 AGQSIEIGGYEVVFE
-547 GVTPAPGP
+547 GVQPAPGP
-555 NYEADRGIFTVSR
+555 NYEADRGIFTLKL
-568 DGAVVGQLTPEK
+568 GGQEVGQLFPEK
-580 RFYPVAKMPTT
+580 RFYPVARMPTT

-606 LGDPQPGAAPGQTQW
+606 LGDPQPGAAPGETRW
-621 IVRAYHNPLQPLVWV
+621 IVRAYHNPLQPLVWI
-636 GCIIMVLGSIV
+636 GCIVMVLGACV
-647 SLSDRRLR
+647 SLADRRLR
-655 VGAPSRKK
+655 VGAPSRKSR
-663 ANTPSAAGEA
+663 AQPAGVAAE
-673 AA
+673 

>member
-1 VEGNNRMIPEIGH
+1 MIPEIGH

-106 VLILAVFGASVANFG
+106 VLILAIFGASVANFG

-319 FILGILIFFIGGAL
+319 FILAILIFFIGGAL

-347 LFAPVSRESALVVN
+347 LFAPVSRESALVIN

-439 LVVGLV
+439 LVVGLI

-472 VEIAERVKLGKIPI
+472 VEIAERVKLGKIPF
-486 GQSLNRLKGLPR
+486 GQSMNRLKGLPR

-532 AGQTLEIGPYELAFE
+532 AGQTLEIGPYELTFE

-555 NYEADRGIFTVSR
+555 NYEADRGIFTVNR
-568 DGAVVGQLTPEK
+568 DGTVVGQLAPEK

-636 GCIIMVLGSIV
+636 GCIIMVLGSVV

-655 VGAPSRKK
+655 VGAPARRK
-663 ANTPSAAGEA
+663 ANTPPAAGEA

>member
-1 VEGNNRMIPEIGH
+1 MIPEIGH
-14 FALVLALAVAVV
+14 FALVLALAVAAV

-34 PALADARLMV
+34 PALADARLMA
-44 MASRAASLQVIL
+44 MTSRAASLQVIL
-56 LIVSFAALTYAFVT
+56 LTVSFAALTFAFVT

-106 VLILAVFGASVANFG
+106 VLILAIFGASVANFG

-134 VQGLIGAVFSLFVVL
+134 VQGLIGAVFTLFVVL

-361 NLLLTASTAA
+361 NLLLTAATAA

-439 LVVGLV
+439 LVVGLI

-459 GLAIATWLVVGAG
+459 GLAIATWLVAGAA
-472 VEIAERVKLGKIPI
+472 VEIAERVKLGKIPF
-486 GQSLNRLKGLPR
+486 GQSMNRLKGLPR

-532 AGQTLEIGPYELAFE
+532 ASQTLEIGPYELTFE

-555 NYEADRGIFTVSR
+555 NYEADRGIFTVR
-568 DGAVVGQLTPEK
+568 RGGNVVGQLTPEK

-606 LGDPQPGAAPGQTQW
+606 LGDPQPGATPGQTQW

-655 VGAPSRKK
+655 VGAPARKK
-663 ANTPSAAGEA
+663 ADVTPTAADEA
-673 AA
+673 PA

>member
-1 VEGNNRMIPEIGH
+1 MIPEIGH
-14 FALVLALAVAVV
+14 FVLVLALAIAAV

-34 PALADARLMV
+34 PALGDTRLMH
-44 MASRAASLQVIL
+44 MASRAAGVQLIL
-56 LIVSFAALTYAFVT
+56 LTIAFAALTYAFVT

-106 VLILAVFGASVANFG
+106 ILILAIFGAAVAAFG
-121 ANLPDS
+121 TNLPDT

-134 VQGLIGAVFSLFVVL
+134 VQGLIGAVFTLFVIL
-149 ASNPFVRLSPTPIN
+149 ASNPFIRLDPAPIN

-184 GGYVGLSVAFSFAAA
+184 GGYVGLSVAFSFAVA

-257 PWLAATALLHSAI
+257 PWFAATALLHSAI

-333 ALYAWRAPSLKLGG
+333 ALYAWRAPALKLGG

-361 NLLLTASTAA
+361 NLLLTAAAAA

-391 VGPPFFNGTFIPII
+391 VGPPYFNGTFVPLVI
-405 LPLLL
+405 PLLL

-418 AWKRADA
+418 SWKRADA
-425 LATAQRL
+425 LATVQRL
-432 YAAAVAA
+432 YAAAAA
-439 LVVGLV
+439 AFVVGLI
-445 ALFVVEGA
+445 ALYVFEGA
-453 PILAAV
+453 PVLAAV
-459 GLAIATWLVVGAG
+459 GMAIATWLVGGAL
-472 VEIAERVKLGKIPI
+472 VDLAERARLGKIPLA
-486 GQSLNRLKGLPR
+486 QSLGRLRGLPR

-512 LVFGVVGVTAGAQER
+512 LVFGVIGVTAGAQER
-527 VVLMQ
+527 VELMAMGDQ
-532 AGQTLEIGPYELAFE
+532 LEIGPYEVTFD
-547 GVTPAPGP
+547 GVTPITGP
-555 NYEADRGIFTVSR
+555 NYEADRGIFTLRKGSR
-568 DGAVVGQLTPEK
+568 VIGQLMPEK
-580 RFYPVAKMPTT
+580 RFYPVARMPTT

-606 LGDPQPGAAPGQTQW
+606 LGDPQRGAGGETKW

-636 GCIIMVLGSIV
+636 GCMIMVLGGLV

-655 VGAPSRKK
+655 VGAPTRR
-663 ANTPSAAGEA
+663 AATASAAVESGA
-673 AA
+673 KA

>member
-1 VEGNNRMIPEIGH
+1 MIPEIGH

-56 LIVSFAALTYAFVT
+56 LIVSFAALTFAFVT

-106 VLILAVFGASVANFG
+106 VLILAIFGASVANFG

-319 FILGILIFFIGGAL
+319 FILAILIFFIGGAL

-347 LFAPVSRESALVVN
+347 LFAPVSRESALVIN

-439 LVVGLV
+439 LVVGLI

-472 VEIAERVKLGKIPI
+472 VEIAERVKLGKIPF
-486 GQSLNRLKGLPR
+486 GQSMNRLKGLPR

-532 AGQTLEIGPYELAFE
+532 AGQTLEIGPYELTFE

-555 NYEADRGIFTVSR
+555 NYEADRGIFTVNR
-568 DGAVVGQLTPEK
+568 DGTVVGQLTPEK

-636 GCIIMVLGSIV
+636 GCIIMVLGSVV

-655 VGAPSRKK
+655 VGAPARRK
-663 ANTPSAAGEA
+663 ANTPPAAGEA

>member
-1 VEGNNRMIPEIGH
+1 MIPEIGH
-14 FALVLALAVAVV
+14 FALVLALAVAAV

-34 PALADARLMV
+34 PALGDARLMA
-44 MASRAASLQVIL
+44 MTSRAASLQVIL
-56 LIVSFAALTYAFVT
+56 LTVSFAALTYAFVT

-106 VLILAVFGASVANFG
+106 ILILAVFGAAVANFG

-134 VQGLIGAVFSLFVVL
+134 VQGLIGAVFTLFVVL
-149 ASNPFVRLSPTPIN
+149 ASNPFIRLIPTPIN

-314 PERGL
+314 PDRGL
-319 FILGILIFFIGGAL
+319 FILAILIFFIGGAL
-333 ALYAWRAPSLKLGG
+333 ALYAWRAPTLKLGG

-361 NLLLTASTAA
+361 NLLLTAATAA
-371 VLIGT
+371 VFIGT

-439 LVVGLV
+439 LAVGLV

-459 GLAIATWLVVGAG
+459 GLAIATWLVFGAF
-472 VEIAERVKLGKIPI
+472 VEIAERVKLWRIPFS
-486 GQSLNRLKGLPR
+486 QSMNRLKGLPR

-532 AGQTLEIGPYELAFE
+532 AGERIEIGPYELIFE

-555 NYEADRGIFTVSR
+555 NYEADRGIFTVLR
-568 DGAVVGQLTPEK
+568 GGNTIGQLTPEK
-580 RFYPVAKMPTT
+580 RFYPVARMPTT

-606 LGDPQPGAAPGQTQW
+606 LGDPQPGGAEGQTQW

-636 GCIIMVLGSIV
+636 GCIIMVLGSIF
-647 SLSDRRLR
+647 SLADRRLR
-655 VGAPSRKK
+655 VGAPAARKTTTK
-663 ANTPSAAGEA
+663 AHAADGA

>member
-1 VEGNNRMIPEIGH
+1 MIPELGH
-14 FALVLALAVAVV
+14 FVLVLAMAVAFA
-26 QTGLGLYG
+26 QAALGLYG
-34 PALADARLMV
+34 PQLNDARLMA
-44 MASRAASLQVIL
+44 MTSRAAGLQLVL
-56 LIVSFAALTYAFVT
+56 LAASFAALTHAFVT

-83 SAKPMLYKV
+83 SAKPMIYKIS
-92 TGVWGNHE
+92 GVWGNHE

-106 VLILAVFGASVANFG
+106 ILILAIFGGSVAAFG
-121 ANLPDS
+121 SNLPDS

-134 VQGLIGAVFSLFVVL
+134 VQGLIGAVFALFVVL
-149 ASNPFVRLSPTPIN
+149 ASNPFIRLDPAPIN

-270 VVERR
+270 VVEKR
-275 GALKSWTVLLAILAF
+275 GALKSWTVLLAVLAF

-333 ALYAWRAPSLKLGG
+333 ALYAWRAPTLKLGG

-361 NLLLTASTAA
+361 NLLFTAATAA

-391 VGPPFFNGTFIPII
+391 VGPPFFNATFTPII
-405 LPLLL
+405 LPLLV

-425 LATAQRL
+425 MATAQRL
-432 YAAAVAA
+432 YAAAVIA
-439 LVVGLV
+439 LAVGLI

-453 PILAAV
+453 PVLAAL
-459 GLAIATWLVVGAG
+459 GLALATWLVAGA
-472 VEIAERVKLGKIPI
+472 VVDLAERARVGRIPFAE
-486 GQSLNRLKGLPR
+486 SLNRLKGLPR

-512 LVFGVVGVTAGAQER
+512 LVFGVVGVTAGAEER
-527 VVLMQ
+527 VELMS
-532 AGQTLEIGPYELAFE
+532 AGQSIEIGGYEVVFE
-547 GVTPAPGP
+547 GVQPAPGP
-555 NYEADRGIFTVSR
+555 NYEADRGIFTLKR
-568 DGAVVGQLTPEK
+568 GGQEVGQLFPEK
-580 RFYPVAKMPTT
+580 RFYPVARMPTT

-606 LGDPQPGAAPGQTQW
+606 LGDPQPGAAPGESRW
-621 IVRAYHNPLQPLVWV
+621 IVRAYHNPLQPLVWI
-636 GCIIMVLGSIV
+636 GCIVMVLGACV
-647 SLSDRRLR
+647 SLADRRLR
-655 VGAPSRKK
+655 VGAPSRKSRVQ
-663 ANTPSAAGEA
+663 PAGAPAE
-673 AA
+673 

>member
-1 VEGNNRMIPEIGH
+1 VIPELGH
-14 FALVLALAVAVV
+14 FVLVLAMAVAFA
-26 QTGLGLYG
+26 QAALGLYG
-34 PALADARLMV
+34 PQLNDARLMA
-44 MASRAASLQVIL
+44 MTSRAAGLQLVL
-56 LIVSFAALTYAFVT
+56 LAASFAALTHAFVT

-83 SAKPMLYKV
+83 SAKPMIYKIS
-92 TGVWGNHE
+92 GVWGNHE

-106 VLILAVFGASVANFG
+106 ILILAIFGGSVAAFG
-121 ANLPDS
+121 SNLPDS

-134 VQGLIGAVFSLFVVL
+134 VQGLIGAVFALFVVL
-149 ASNPFVRLSPTPIN
+149 ASNPFIRLDPAPIN

-270 VVERR
+270 VVEKR
-275 GALKSWTVLLAILAF
+275 GALKSWTVLLAVLAF

-333 ALYAWRAPSLKLGG
+333 ALYAWRAPTLKLGG

-361 NLLLTASTAA
+361 NLLFTAATAA

-391 VGPPFFNGTFIPII
+391 VGPPFFNATFTPII
-405 LPLLL
+405 LPLLV

-425 LATAQRL
+425 MATAQRL
-432 YAAAVAA
+432 YAAAVIA
-439 LVVGLV
+439 LAVGLI

-453 PILAAV
+453 PVLAAL
-459 GLAIATWLVVGAG
+459 GLALATWLVAGA
-472 VEIAERVKLGKIPI
+472 VVDLAERARVGRIPFAE
-486 GQSLNRLKGLPR
+486 SLNRLKGLPR

-512 LVFGVVGVTAGAQER
+512 LVFGVVGVTAGAEER
-527 VVLMQ
+527 VELMS
-532 AGQTLEIGPYELAFE
+532 AGQSIEIGGYEVVFE
-547 GVTPAPGP
+547 GVQPAPGP
-555 NYEADRGIFTVSR
+555 NYEADRGIFTLKR
-568 DGAVVGQLTPEK
+568 GGQEVGQLFPEK
-580 RFYPVAKMPTT
+580 RFYPVARMPTT

-606 LGDPQPGAAPGQTQW
+606 LGDPQPGAAPGETRW
-621 IVRAYHNPLQPLVWV
+621 IVRAYHNPLQPLVWI
-636 GCIIMVLGSIV
+636 GCIVMVLGACV
-647 SLSDRRLR
+647 SLADRRLR
-655 VGAPSRKK
+655 VGAPSRKSRVQ
-663 ANTPSAAGEA
+663 PAGA
-673 AA
+673 AAE

>member
-1 VEGNNRMIPEIGH
+1 MIPELGH
-14 FALVLALAVAVV
+14 FVLVLAMAVAFA
-26 QTGLGLYG
+26 QAALGLYG
-34 PALADARLMV
+34 PQLNDARLMA
-44 MASRAASLQVIL
+44 MTSRAAGLQLVL
-56 LIVSFAALTYAFVT
+56 LAASFAALTHAFVT

-83 SAKPMLYKV
+83 SAKPMIYKIS
-92 TGVWGNHE
+92 GVWGNHE

-106 VLILAVFGASVANFG
+106 ILILAIFGGSVAAFG
-121 ANLPDS
+121 SNLPDS

-134 VQGLIGAVFSLFVVL
+134 VQGLIGAVFALFVVL
-149 ASNPFVRLSPTPIN
+149 ASNPFIRLDPAPIN

-270 VVERR
+270 VVEKR
-275 GALKSWTVLLAILAF
+275 GALKSWTVLLAVLAF

-333 ALYAWRAPSLKLGG
+333 ALYAWRAPTLKLGG

-361 NLLLTASTAA
+361 NLLFTAATAA

-391 VGPPFFNGTFIPII
+391 VGPPFFNATFTPII
-405 LPLLL
+405 LPLLV

-425 LATAQRL
+425 MATAQRL
-432 YAAAVAA
+432 YAAAVIA
-439 LVVGLV
+439 LAVGLI

-453 PILAAV
+453 PVLAAL
-459 GLAIATWLVVGAG
+459 GLALATWLVAGA
-472 VEIAERVKLGKIPI
+472 VVDLAERARVGRIPFA
-486 GQSLNRLKGLPR
+486 QSLNRLKGLPR

-512 LVFGVVGVTAGAQER
+512 LVFGVVGVTAGAEER
-527 VVLMQ
+527 VELMS
-532 AGQTLEIGPYELAFE
+532 AGQSIEIGGYEVVFE
-547 GVTPAPGP
+547 GVQPAPGP
-555 NYEADRGIFTVSR
+555 NYEADRGIFTLKR
-568 DGAVVGQLTPEK
+568 GGQEVGQLFPEK
-580 RFYPVAKMPTT
+580 RFYPVARMPTT

-606 LGDPQPGAAPGQTQW
+606 LGDPQPGAAPGETRW
-621 IVRAYHNPLQPLVWV
+621 IVRAYHNPLQPLVWI
-636 GCIIMVLGSIV
+636 GCIVMVLGACV
-647 SLSDRRLR
+647 SLADRRLR
-655 VGAPSRKK
+655 VGAPSRKSRVQ
-663 ANTPSAAGEA
+663 PAGA
-673 AA
+673 AAE